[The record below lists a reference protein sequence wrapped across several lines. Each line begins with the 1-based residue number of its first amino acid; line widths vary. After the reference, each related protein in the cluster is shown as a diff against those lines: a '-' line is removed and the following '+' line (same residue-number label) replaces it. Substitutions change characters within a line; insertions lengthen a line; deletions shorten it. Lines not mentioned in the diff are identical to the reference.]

1 MYPHGRISRQA
12 VRDLLYNTDA
22 LVLASKSEVQ
32 PLSLM
37 EAMSTGIPVIAT
49 EVTPRSLRIGEGC
62 HIVPI
67 GDADALARMMEKVS
81 RQDYDGREVSEII
94 TRRFSPKAVA
104 RELEQLFQEVMEG

>member
-1 MYPHGRISRQA
+1 M
-12 VRDLLYNTDA
+12 
-22 LVLASKSEVQ
+22 
-32 PLSLM
+32 SLM

-62 HIVPI
+62 NIVPV

-81 RQDYDGREVSEII
+81 RQEYDGREVSEII

-104 RELEQLFQEVMEG
+104 RELEQLFQEVVEG